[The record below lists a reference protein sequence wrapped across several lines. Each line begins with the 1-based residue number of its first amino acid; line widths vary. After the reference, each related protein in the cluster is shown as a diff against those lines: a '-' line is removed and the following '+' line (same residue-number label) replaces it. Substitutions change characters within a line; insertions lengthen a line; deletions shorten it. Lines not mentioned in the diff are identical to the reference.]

1 MTLKASAL
9 ACDRN
14 GRVVFSGLSFEV
26 PEGHCA
32 QLRGPNGSGKSSLLR
47 LIAGLLLPSH
57 GEVSFA
63 GHQGAAIAQQVHFIA
78 HQDAMKSALTVSEN
92 LEFWSAM
99 LDGGSI
105 ASALSAFALEPLRH
119 EQAAILSA
127 GQRRRLALSRLFL
140 ARRPLW
146 LLDEPATALDS
157 DTVKVL
163 DGHLADHLAAGGT
176 IVLASHDDHLKVKSE
191 TISLSGL
198 AP

>member
-1 MTLKASAL
+1 
-9 ACDRN
+9 
-14 GRVVFSGLSFEV
+14 
-26 PEGHCA
+26 
-32 QLRGPNGSGKSSLLR
+32 
-47 LIAGLLLPSH
+47 
-57 GEVSFA
+57 
-63 GHQGAAIAQQVHFIA
+63 
-78 HQDAMKSALTVSEN
+78 MKSALTVSEN